1 MTNSFTKTKSGAYG
15 ERPPK
20 LKRAVIRADAA
31 VSRSLERS
39 TIAIVLDVE
48 GEMSTLGDGLVN
60 GVGRTRMQ
68 EFKKRGSSGV
78 ESTIVKVSAS
88 RA

>member
-1 MTNSFTKTKSGAYG
+1 M
-15 ERPPK
+15 
-20 LKRAVIRADAA
+20 KRAVIRADAA
-31 VSRSLERS
+31 VSRLLERS

-48 GEMSTLGDGLVN
+48 GEMRTLGDGLVD

-68 EFKKRGSSGV
+68 EFKKLGSSGA